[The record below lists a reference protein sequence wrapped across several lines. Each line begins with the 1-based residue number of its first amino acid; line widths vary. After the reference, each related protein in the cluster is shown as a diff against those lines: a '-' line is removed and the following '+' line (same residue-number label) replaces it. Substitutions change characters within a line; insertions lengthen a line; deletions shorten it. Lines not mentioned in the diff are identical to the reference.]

1 MHNSLLLSLF
11 LQLAPPERRRV
22 RKWLA
27 SPFFNHREDVQQL
40 FAYIEKYADQ
50 PSALQKE
57 RVWARLFPAL
67 PYDEVQM
74 GHLMS
79 FLLRQLKQYLAY
91 AEWQNDPADVQ
102 LRLCHALRAHDAP
115 ADMIE
120 KELETGAEILEQ
132 QPYRDAQHHFQN
144 MLLQR
149 ERYEH
154 TTLLKRN
161 ASLPLALHT
170 TALETGFLL
179 QVLRH
184 ACFIQ
189 NLKNVLTEQAP
200 ALLTRQVLANVSAVY
215 LEQPLV
221 RLYFHLHQC
230 LEQPELE
237 EPFFKVKADLQK
249 HGSLLRDKERRD
261 VYLLAINYCIRRL
274 NTGRQQFWQEAF
286 DLYNDGLENRSL
298 FENGVLS
305 KFTYI
310 NAVSVGIGMKNFVW
324 VRQFIEEY
332 RPFLPARERD
342 SIYHYSLAVYYF
354 RLPDYDE
361 AMSLLNRVDFDHDPL
376 AQLNGRTMLLRIYY
390 EKKYL
395 SALESLLDSFSIFLR
410 RQRNVGYQREH
421 FQSLIRF
428 TRRLLALSPIDKA
441 GAQKLKKDIE
451 QSKGVAEKVWLLEKV
466 LAVTVF
472 DV

>member
-1 MHNSLLLSLF
+1 MQNSLLLSLF

-40 FAYIEKYADQ
+40 FAYLEKYADQ

-57 RVWARLFPAL
+57 QVWARLFPAL

-120 KELETGAEILEQ
+120 KELETGAEILEK

-154 TTLLKRN
+154 TALLKRN

-184 ACFIQ
+184 ACFTQ

-200 ALLTRQVLANVSAVY
+200 ALLTQQVLSNISEVY

-221 RLYFHLHQC
+221 RLYYHLHQC
-230 LEQPELE
+230 LEHPESEAL
-237 EPFFKVKADLQK
+237 FFKVKTDLQQ
-249 HGSLLRDKERRD
+249 HGLLLRDKERRD

-286 DLYNDGLENRSL
+286 DLYNNGLENRSL
-298 FENGVLS
+298 FENGALS

-310 NAVSVGIGMKNFVW
+310 NAVSVGIGMKNFAW

-361 AMSLLNRVDFDHDPL
+361 AMSLLNQVDFDHDPL

-428 TRRLLALSPIDKA
+428 TRRLLALPPADKA
-441 GAQKLKKDIE
+441 GAEQLKKDIE
-451 QSKGVAEKVWLLEKV
+451 QSKGVAEKAWLLEKILEV
-466 LAVTVF
+466 SCF
-472 DV
+472 